1 MTSRERIVAAINHR
15 ETDEL
20 PIDFGGMRS
29 TGISVVAYDKLVK
42 YLGIREEPKLY
53 DVFQQLAE
61 PSLAVLDRMGGD
73 VVQAHRLC
81 PAFGISV
88 EKWKKMRIYGDID
101 ALVPE
106 GYAPVKNPDG
116 TQTIFDEKGEPLA
129 SMPAGGYYFDIVQ
142 APLKDVETIEDLE
155 KTFKYVPMSQKEIDF
170 TVAEV
175 KRLYEETDKAI
186 LYPFGGNILEAGET
200 DFGFERYMELLLL
213 EPELIHAYY
222 EKLVAGYLADLEKIL
237 PKIAPYINIV
247 QFGDDLGSQDSLLVS
262 RGTYREMIFPYH
274 SKLFH
279 YVQEHFPNLKVFL
292 HSCGAIEP
300 LIGDLIEAGVQ
311 ILNPVQI
318 TATGMDPV
326 QLKEKYGKDLV
337 FWGGGAR
344 MQTTVLGNDLDAI
357 RKEVEELIKIFG
369 KGGGYVF
376 NQVHNIQANV
386 APEKILAIYDT
397 AQKVGRK
404 QIKVR

>member
-1 MTSRERIVAAINHR
+1 MTSRERIVAAINHKP
-15 ETDEL
+15 TDEL

-29 TGISVVAYDKLVK
+29 TGISIVAYDKLVK
-42 YLGIREEPKLY
+42 YLKLDEHPKLY

-61 PSLAVLDRMGGD
+61 PSLAVLDRLGGD

-81 PAFGISV
+81 PAFGISI

-106 GYAPVKNPDG
+106 GYSPVENPDG
-116 TQTIFDEKGEPLA
+116 TKTIFDEKGEPFA
-129 SMPAGGYYFDIVQ
+129 KMPAGGYYFDIVQ
-142 APLKDVETIEDLE
+142 APLKDVESVEDLE
-155 KTFKYVPMSQKEIDF
+155 KIYRYTPMSQKEVDF
-170 TVAEV
+170 IEAEV
-175 KRLYEETDKAI
+175 KRLYETTDKAI
-186 LYPFGGNILEAGET
+186 LFPFGGNILEAGET
-200 DFGFERYMELLLL
+200 DFGFERFMELLLL
-213 EPELIHAYY
+213 EPEIVHAYY
-222 EKLVAGYLADLEKIL
+222 EKLTAGYMQDLKTIL
-237 PKIAPYINIV
+237 PKIAPYINII

-262 RGTYREMIFPYH
+262 RNTYREMIFPYH
-274 SKLFH
+274 KMLYRF
-279 YVQEHFPNLKVFL
+279 VQDNYPDVKVFL

-344 MQTTVLGNDLDAI
+344 MQTTVLGDDIDAI
-357 RKEVEELIKIFG
+357 RKEVEELIGIFG
-369 KGGGYVF
+369 KDGGYVF

-386 APEKILAIYDT
+386 APEKVVAIYDT
-397 AQKVGRK
+397 AQKIGRNK
-404 QIKVR
+404 